1 MHKAM
6 NVENPRPARPPGLS
20 GRMAIFESPSQL
32 ISLFQVA
39 STATLFIAACGSMY
53 WSLDL
58 SYWLTLLLAVPTAGL
73 LVRLF
78 IVQHDCGHGSMFAS
92 HRLNELTG
100 TLCSLVTFAPYRHW
114 RRQHAAH
121 HANWNNLDR
130 RESGVDIYSS
140 CLTVAEY
147 KALSRRGRFVYRA
160 TRHAIMSH
168 LLVPPAVFLLLYRT
182 AFDTPR
188 EWSRERRSVW
198 LTNAG
203 ILAVFGLLALV
214 FGLPA
219 VLMVHL
225 PILVIASIVGVWLF
239 SLQHRFD
246 GAVWARQGD
255 WAMATAALRGSSY
268 LRLPAVLQWF
278 TGNIG
283 FHHIHHLSPRIPN
296 YRLADCHKALPIL
309 QTVTTIGWKQGLEA
323 TRLALWDE
331 AGSRLIRFSEL

>member
-1 MHKAM
+1 MHTAL
-6 NVENPRPARPPGLS
+6 NLENPRPARPVGLS
-20 GRMAIFESPSQL
+20 ARMAAFESPSPL
-32 ISLFQVA
+32 MSIFQVG

-53 WSLDL
+53 WSISL
-58 SYWLTLLLAVPTAGL
+58 SYWLTLLLAFPTAGL

-78 IVQHDCGHGSMFAS
+78 IVQHDCGHGSLFAS
-92 HRLNELTG
+92 RRLNDLTG
-100 TLCSLVTFAPYRHW
+100 TLCSLVTFAPHW
-114 RRQHAAH
+114 RRQHAGH

-130 RESGVDIYSS
+130 RESGADIYSS

-147 KALSRRGRFVYRA
+147 KALTRRGRFVYRA
-160 TRHAIMSH
+160 TRHAVVSH
-168 LLVPPAVFLLLYRT
+168 FLVPPVVFLLLYRT

-188 EWSRERRSVW
+188 EWTRERHSVW

-203 ILAVFGLLALV
+203 ILAMFGLLALV

-219 VLMVHL
+219 VLMVQL
-225 PILVIASIVGVWLF
+225 PVMIIASIVGVWLF

-255 WAMATAALRGSSY
+255 WTVSTAALEGSSY
-268 LRLPAVLQWF
+268 LRLPPVLQWF

-296 YRLADCHKALPIL
+296 YRLADCHRALPML
-309 QTVTTIGWKQGLEA
+309 RTVTTIGWKQGLAA

-331 AGSRLIRFSEL
+331 AASRLIRFSEL